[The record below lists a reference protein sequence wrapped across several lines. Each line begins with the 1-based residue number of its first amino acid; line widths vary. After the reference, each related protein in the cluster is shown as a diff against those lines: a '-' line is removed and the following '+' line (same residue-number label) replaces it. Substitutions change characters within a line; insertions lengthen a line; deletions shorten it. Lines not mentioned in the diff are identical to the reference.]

1 MRPSGFSLLELL
13 IVIAVLGIL
22 LTVAA
27 FAVAKA
33 RDAARD
39 RSAMAYAHNVFK
51 AAWAHVAEEPERQL
65 LAGDCTQGYTA
76 GSYSVPPPGATV
88 TFCVVRDL
96 GNGTPQV
103 EVVSASGRRYRL
115 P

>member
-1 MRPSGFSLLELL
+1 MELL
-13 IVIAVLGIL
+13 VAIFIIGLIATTFVTSLSTSWKASQDRAA
-22 LTVAA
+22 LT
-27 FAVAKA
+27 
-33 RDAARD
+33 
-39 RSAMAYAHNVFK
+39 HGQNVFK
-51 AAWAHVAEEPERQL
+51 AAWAYLAEQPNRL
-65 LAGDCTQGYTA
+65 VVTGDCTQGYTA

-88 TFCVVRDL
+88 TFCVVQDL